1 VIGLDPMST
10 AKTVLVVD
18 DEAPIREALDRMLQ
32 EWGYRVKQA
41 ASATEALEVMLG
53 QPASIILI
61 DLIMPGQDGFWLI
74 GRIRE
79 KWPATPIVV
88 ITGADE
94 LDAMERS
101 RREGAVDYVLKP
113 FERELLRQAL
123 SRAEAALGGPSAS

>member
-61 DLIMPGQDGFWLI
+61 DLIMPGHDGFWLME
-74 GRIRE
+74 RIRE
-79 KWPATPIVV
+79 KWPTTPIVV

-94 LDAMERS
+94 LDTIIKS
-101 RREGAVDYVLKP
+101 RREGAIDYVLKP
-113 FERELLRQAL
+113 FERGLLRQAL
-123 SRAEAALGGPSAS
+123 NRAEAAIGGLPTP